1 MSQDTKL
8 AEAVETL
15 LLHFGR
21 GAASEKGVVDDEL
34 KALLTE
40 AAEHAAERRASIAR
54 KEQVLLD
61 LLTSDISETSEAD
74 SMSSSAAGE
83 QLPASRPS
91 TRPGSG
97 EAGWAAK
104 PPRSYRRRAGGN
116 RRHRNCDRLCDNH
129 EGPESTQT
137 GHSGPLSRTS
147 AIRSE
152 NGRSIGAMS

>member
-34 KALLTE
+34 KDLLTE

-61 LLTSDISETSEAD
+61 LLTSDISETSEAG
-74 SMSSSAAGE
+74 SMSSSAAEGTP
-83 QLPASRPS
+83 PASS
-91 TRPGSG
+91 SSMRPGPEGLTPLDSLL
-97 EAGWAAK
+97 
-104 PPRSYRRRAGGN
+104 RS
-116 RRHRNCDRLCDNH
+116 NH
-129 EGPESTQT
+129 PDLTDQELLDLADET
-137 GHSGPLSRTS
+137 
-147 AIRSE
+147 
-152 NGRSIGAMS
+152 